1 MFLSLVDNT
10 ETFTGVVVLYIQFQ
24 MAQKK
29 GICQREGEGILNKF
43 KKLRIAGQWWG
54 FGQIISIYLEFFL
67 TVGLVRLFSEQRF
80 CCASLLPEL
89 CSTNSAYSY
98 GWYL

>member
-43 KKLRIAGQWWG
+43 KKLRIAGQWWCMPLIPALG
-54 FGQIISIYLEFFL
+54 
-67 TVGLVRLFSEQRF
+67 RQRQVDF
-80 CCASLLPEL
+80 
-89 CSTNSAYSY
+89 
-98 GWYL
+98 